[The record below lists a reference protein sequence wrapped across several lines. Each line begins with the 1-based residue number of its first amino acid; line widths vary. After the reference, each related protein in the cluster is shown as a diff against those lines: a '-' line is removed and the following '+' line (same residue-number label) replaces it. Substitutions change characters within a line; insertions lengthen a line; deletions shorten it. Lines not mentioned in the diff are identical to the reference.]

1 MNQILKRT
9 MATAFLVAFVC
20 IVSFSQTIVLRPDT
34 VGREAAFGY
43 ALKNTLDGQIN
54 PEYDYYVS
62 KSQVKDPMINGKL
75 YKGLFWVV
83 FVDMAPEANWEHPCK
98 YVYIKKGTTSTDY
111 TAIPMNA
118 SLPPR
123 GIKFVAR
130 VLTKKTKSRM
140 SGKTA
145 GPLVLPYEKSD
156 TGSSV
161 SAGSHT
167 YAVILSGG
175 STPEYNVSRYWN
187 DCSYIYKTLTQTY
200 GVPKQNIRVL
210 MSDGLSPQKDKNN
223 NLTLF
228 PDLVS
233 SSPDLDGDGQPEID
247 YSATKDT
254 LKMVLSELK
263 AKLTD
268 EDHLL
273 VFVTDHGGIDPR
285 TGVSYI
291 NLWNSERIYP
301 TEFANC
307 FNGFNAGYISFVLGQ
322 CYSGGFI
329 PALKADNH
337 IVMTACAKDE
347 KSYRCSSV
355 DLDYNEFLYNWTSY
369 INGRDTFGN
378 TVPSNSSGGVTINF
392 NKKTLKKAYEYA
404 VKADSYNKGKTLS
417 NIENPQIS
425 ILSRSTAEDLA
436 LDTIPPTV
444 DLCITDYT
452 RRFIYASPYIWI
464 RNQNDGRQNQRTETP
479 IVNEEHPYV
488 YLYTKIRNRGVK
500 SYSGDGQ
507 NLGFCWTKSSFV
519 ITIDMWK
526 GFMNERYDE
535 VNNNEIYGNTITTQ
549 KIKDIINPGD
559 TIISERKHYFG
570 GNDFDVASSEGFT
583 MCVLAYL
590 TKHSNRCDV
599 PITDE
604 GYADLSH
611 SDKLAQNNI
620 LIHAGKELFDSCKA
634 VTLYNRSDKISNFSI
649 RLLST
654 ESSRR
659 LLSKAEVNLNFP
671 SSLVSSF
678 NETQQA
684 MDSVRMDVNITGRM
698 RLLGSKSVI
707 RKVQMRPQEAVPVY
721 FTCNFNADSD
731 NDTPETYDLDFV
743 VVDNSTGKEIG
754 GQRFRITENERPAI
768 DATLNKRQTDLGYE
782 TLSVVDCSEDVQY
795 EWFDKDG
802 KLVGTGSSITVPAGT
817 DTSEYT
823 VRITAKSDG
832 AVIYRKAE
840 VGGTQIIDTVTPSA
854 DYVKVSL
861 KEKSDGPLSLQLS
874 STTSSMPVQSCD
886 IAPGSTSCTMH
897 VQNFSNGVYQMSL
910 LKDGKVIDT
919 RKFIK

>member
-1 MNQILKRT
+1 MRKTL
-9 MATAFLVAFVC
+9 FLFIAALLYSAAAVSQVFERLVSVKPQEALDVAVKAC
-20 IVSFSQTIVLRPDT
+20 SDYKDR
-34 VGREAAFGY
+34 
-43 ALKNTLDGQIN
+43 
-54 PEYDYYVS
+54 YDYYIS
-62 KSQVKDPMINGKL
+62 ETSVKRDNN
-75 YKGLFWVV
+75 LFHVV
-83 FVDMAPEANWEHPCK
+83 FVDKKPGTGWEHPCA
-98 YVYIKKGTTSTDY
+98 YVYVKISKKSLEAVPYYIVEEATHPKGTIKMRPIRVHDRYGSNSTLKPRV
-111 TAIPMNA
+111 AKLNA
-118 SLPPR
+118 NAGEKNS
-123 GIKFVAR
+123 F
-130 VLTKKTKSRM
+130 
-140 SGKTA
+140 SGN
-145 GPLVLPYEKSD
+145 
-156 TGSSV
+156 
-161 SAGSHT
+161 T

-175 STPEYNVSRYWN
+175 LNMESNEERYWN
-187 DCSYIYKTLTQTY
+187 DCSFIYQTLRNRY
-200 GVPKQNIRVL
+200 DVPKNNIKVI
-210 MSDGLSPQKDKNN
+210 MSDGTDPSEDMKSNN
-223 NLTLF
+223 GEY
-228 PDLVS
+228 VS
-233 SSPDLDGDGQPEID
+233 SPLDLDYDGIADIE
-247 YSATKDT
+247 YAATKENVKNV
-254 LKMVLSELK
+254 LKSLCT
-263 AKLTD
+263 KLTD
-268 EDHLL
+268 KDHLL
-273 VFVTDHGGIDPR
+273 LYVIDHGGYDPQ
-285 TGVSYI
+285 VKQSYI
-291 NLWNSERIYP
+291 CLWNEEKLYP
-301 TEFANC
+301 GELNEWLST
-307 FNGFNAGYISFVLGQ
+307 GDAGYINILMGQ
-322 CYSGGFI
+322 CHSGGFVK
-329 PALKADNH
+329 ALKGNNR
-337 IVMTACAKDE
+337 IVATACSEDE
-347 KSYRCSSV
+347 LSYGCE
-355 DLDYNEFLYNWTSY
+355 DLPFDEFVYHWTSAL
-369 INGRDTFGN
+369 NGFDAEGNQVTAQTDTLPTGALK
-378 TVPSNSSGGVTINF
+378 PVTMI
-392 NKKTLKKAYEYA
+392 KAFEYA
-404 VKADSYNKGKTLS
+404 NEHDMYTDGKFPYAEETPCLSYLKN
-417 NIENPQIS
+417 
-425 ILSRSTAEDLA
+425 STAEKLA

-500 SYSGDGQ
+500 PYSGDGQ

-590 TKHSNRCDV
+590 TKHTNRCDV

-604 GYADLSH
+604 GYADLFH

-743 VVDNSTGKEIG
+743 VVDNRTGKEVG
-754 GQRFRITENERPAI
+754 GQRFRIKENERPAI

>member
-1 MNQILKRT
+1 MRKTL
-9 MATAFLVAFVC
+9 FLFIAALLYSAAAVSQVFERLVSVKPQEALDVAVKAC
-20 IVSFSQTIVLRPDT
+20 SDYKDR
-34 VGREAAFGY
+34 
-43 ALKNTLDGQIN
+43 
-54 PEYDYYVS
+54 YDYYISETSVRR
-62 KSQVKDPMINGKL
+62 DNN
-75 YKGLFWVV
+75 LFHVV
-83 FVDMAPEANWEHPCK
+83 FVDKKPGTGWEHPCA
-98 YVYIKKGTTSTDY
+98 YVYVKISKKSLEAVPYYIVEEATHPKGTIKMRPIRVHDRYGSNSTLKPRV
-111 TAIPMNA
+111 AKLNA
-118 SLPPR
+118 NAGEKNS
-123 GIKFVAR
+123 F
-130 VLTKKTKSRM
+130 
-140 SGKTA
+140 SGN
-145 GPLVLPYEKSD
+145 
-156 TGSSV
+156 
-161 SAGSHT
+161 T

-175 STPEYNVSRYWN
+175 LNMESNEERYWN
-187 DCSYIYKTLTQTY
+187 DCSFIYQTLRNRY
-200 GVPKQNIRVL
+200 DVPKNNIKVI
-210 MSDGLSPQKDKNN
+210 MSDGTDPSEDMKSNN
-223 NLTLF
+223 GEY
-228 PDLVS
+228 VS
-233 SSPDLDGDGQPEID
+233 SPLDLDYDGIADIE
-247 YSATKDT
+247 YAATKENVKNV
-254 LKMVLSELK
+254 LKSLCT
-263 AKLTD
+263 KLTD
-268 EDHLL
+268 KDHLL
-273 VFVTDHGGIDPR
+273 LYVIDHGGYDPQ
-285 TGVSYI
+285 VKQSYI
-291 NLWNSERIYP
+291 CLWNEEKLYP
-301 TEFANC
+301 GELNEWLST
-307 FNGFNAGYISFVLGQ
+307 GDAGYINILMGQ
-322 CYSGGFI
+322 CHSGGFVK
-329 PALKADNH
+329 ALKGNNR
-337 IVMTACAKDE
+337 IVATACSEDE
-347 KSYRCSSV
+347 LSYGCE
-355 DLDYNEFLYNWTSY
+355 DLPFDEFVYHWTSAL
-369 INGRDTFGN
+369 NGFDAEGNQVTAQTDTLPTGALK
-378 TVPSNSSGGVTINF
+378 PVTMI
-392 NKKTLKKAYEYA
+392 KAFEYA
-404 VKADSYNKGKTLS
+404 NEHDMYTDGKFPYAEETPCLSYLKN
-417 NIENPQIS
+417 
-425 ILSRSTAEDLA
+425 STAEKLA

-464 RNQNDGRQNQRTETP
+464 RNQNDGRQNQRTEAP

-488 YLYTKIRNRGVK
+488 YLYTKIYNRGVK
-500 SYSGDGQ
+500 PYSGEGQ

-549 KIKDIINPGD
+549 RIKDIINPGD

-590 TKHSNRCDV
+590 TKHTNRCDV

-604 GYADLSH
+604 GYADLFH

-743 VVDNSTGKEIG
+743 VVDNRTGKEVG
-754 GQRFRITENERPAI
+754 GQRFRIKENERPAI

>member
-1 MNQILKRT
+1 MRKTL
-9 MATAFLVAFVC
+9 FLFIAALLYSAAAVSQVFERLVSVKPQEALDVAVKAC
-20 IVSFSQTIVLRPDT
+20 SDYKDR
-34 VGREAAFGY
+34 
-43 ALKNTLDGQIN
+43 
-54 PEYDYYVS
+54 YDYYIS
-62 KSQVKDPMINGKL
+62 ETSVKRDNN
-75 YKGLFWVV
+75 LFHVV
-83 FVDMAPEANWEHPCK
+83 FVDKKPGTGWEHPCA
-98 YVYIKKGTTSTDY
+98 YVYVKISKKSLEAVPYYIVEEATHPKGTIKMRPIRVHDRYGSNSTLKPRV
-111 TAIPMNA
+111 AKLNA
-118 SLPPR
+118 NAGEKNS
-123 GIKFVAR
+123 F
-130 VLTKKTKSRM
+130 
-140 SGKTA
+140 SGN
-145 GPLVLPYEKSD
+145 
-156 TGSSV
+156 
-161 SAGSHT
+161 T

-175 STPEYNVSRYWN
+175 LNMESNEERYWN
-187 DCSYIYKTLTQTY
+187 DCSFIYQTLRNRY
-200 GVPKQNIRVL
+200 DVPKNNIKVI
-210 MSDGLSPQKDKNN
+210 MSDGTDPSEDMKNN
-223 NLTLF
+223 NGEY
-228 PDLVS
+228 VS
-233 SSPDLDGDGQPEID
+233 SPLDLDYDGIADIE
-247 YSATKDT
+247 YAATKENVKNV
-254 LKMVLSELK
+254 LKSLCT
-263 AKLTD
+263 KLTD
-268 EDHLL
+268 KDHLL
-273 VFVTDHGGIDPR
+273 LYVIDHGGYDPQ
-285 TGVSYI
+285 VKQSYI
-291 NLWNSERIYP
+291 CLWNEEKLYP
-301 TEFANC
+301 GELNEWLST
-307 FNGFNAGYISFVLGQ
+307 GDAGYINILMGQ
-322 CYSGGFI
+322 CHSGGFVK
-329 PALKADNH
+329 ALKGNNR
-337 IVMTACAKDE
+337 IVATACSEDE
-347 KSYRCSSV
+347 LSYGCE
-355 DLDYNEFLYNWTSY
+355 DLPFDEFVYHWTSAL
-369 INGRDTFGN
+369 NGFDAEGNQVTAQTDTLPTGALK
-378 TVPSNSSGGVTINF
+378 PVTMI
-392 NKKTLKKAYEYA
+392 KAFEYA
-404 VKADSYNKGKTLS
+404 NEHDMYTDGKFPYAEETPCLSYLKN
-417 NIENPQIS
+417 
-425 ILSRSTAEDLA
+425 STAEKLA

-488 YLYTKIRNRGVK
+488 YLYTKIYNRGVK
-500 SYSGDGQ
+500 PYSGEGQ

-549 KIKDIINPGD
+549 RIKDIINPGD

-590 TKHSNRCDV
+590 TKHTNRCDV

-604 GYADLSH
+604 GYADLFH

-743 VVDNSTGKEIG
+743 VVDNRTGKEVG
-754 GQRFRITENERPAI
+754 GQRFRIKENERPAI
-768 DATLNKRQTDLGYE
+768 DATLDKCQVDLGHE

>member
-1 MNQILKRT
+1 MRKTL
-9 MATAFLVAFVC
+9 FLFIAALLYSAAAVSQVFERLVSVKPQEALDVAVKAC
-20 IVSFSQTIVLRPDT
+20 SDYKDR
-34 VGREAAFGY
+34 
-43 ALKNTLDGQIN
+43 
-54 PEYDYYVS
+54 YDYYIS
-62 KSQVKDPMINGKL
+62 ETSVKRDNN
-75 YKGLFWVV
+75 LFHVV
-83 FVDMAPEANWEHPCK
+83 FVDKKPGTGWEHPCA
-98 YVYIKKGTTSTDY
+98 YVYVKISKKSLEAVPYYIVEEATHPKGTIKMRPIRVHDRYGSNSTLKPRV
-111 TAIPMNA
+111 AKLNA
-118 SLPPR
+118 NAGEKNS
-123 GIKFVAR
+123 F
-130 VLTKKTKSRM
+130 
-140 SGKTA
+140 SGN
-145 GPLVLPYEKSD
+145 
-156 TGSSV
+156 
-161 SAGSHT
+161 T

-175 STPEYNVSRYWN
+175 LNMESNEERYWN
-187 DCSYIYKTLTQTY
+187 DCSFIYQTLRNRY
-200 GVPKQNIRVL
+200 DVPKNNIKVI
-210 MSDGLSPQKDKNN
+210 MSDGTDPSEDMKSNN
-223 NLTLF
+223 GEY
-228 PDLVS
+228 VS
-233 SSPDLDGDGQPEID
+233 SPLDLDYDGIADIE
-247 YSATKDT
+247 YAATKENVKNV
-254 LKMVLSELK
+254 LKSLC

-268 EDHLL
+268 KDHLL
-273 VFVTDHGGIDPR
+273 LYVIDHGGYD
-285 TGVSYI
+285 TQAKQSYI
-291 NLWNSERIYP
+291 CLWNEEKLYP
-301 TEFANC
+301 GELNEWLST
-307 FNGFNAGYISFVLGQ
+307 GDAGYINILMGQ
-322 CYSGGFI
+322 CHSGGFVRALNGNNRI
-329 PALKADNH
+329 VATACSEDELSYGCEDLPFDEFVYHWTSALNGFDAEGNQVTAQTDTLPTGALK
-337 IVMTACAKDE
+337 
-347 KSYRCSSV
+347 
-355 DLDYNEFLYNWTSY
+355 
-369 INGRDTFGN
+369 
-378 TVPSNSSGGVTINF
+378 PVTMI
-392 NKKTLKKAYEYA
+392 KAFEYA
-404 VKADSYNKGKTLS
+404 NEHDMYTDGKFPYAEETPCLSYLKN
-417 NIENPQIS
+417 
-425 ILSRSTAEDLA
+425 STAEDLA

-500 SYSGDGQ
+500 PYSGDGQ

-611 SDKLAQNNI
+611 SYKLAQNNI
-620 LIHAGKELFDSCKA
+620 LMHAGKELIDSCKA
-634 VTLYNRSDKISNFSI
+634 VTLYNKSDNISNYSI

-678 NETQQA
+678 SETQQE
-684 MDSVRMDVNITGRM
+684 MDSVRMDVNIAGRM
-698 RLLGSKSVI
+698 RLLGGKSVI
-707 RKVQMRPQEAVPVY
+707 RKVQMQPQEAVPVY
-721 FTCNFNADSD
+721 LTCNFNADSD
-731 NDTPETYDLDFV
+731 NEIPETYDLDFV

-768 DATLNKRQTDLGYE
+768 DATLNKRQADLGYE

-874 STTSSMPVQSCD
+874 STTSSMPVQSCE

>member
-1 MNQILKRT
+1 MRKTLFLFI
-9 MATAFLVAFVC
+9 AAFLYSVAAVC
-20 IVSFSQTIVLRPDT
+20 QFPERIIKVTPQEALDVAVKACSDNKSQ
-34 VGREAAFGY
+34 
-43 ALKNTLDGQIN
+43 
-54 PEYDYYVS
+54 YDYFIS
-62 KSQVKDPMINGKL
+62 ETSVKRDNGQ
-75 YKGLFWVV
+75 FHAV
-83 FVDMAPEANWEHPCK
+83 FVDKKPGAGWEHPCA
-98 YVYIKKGTTSTDY
+98 YVYVKTSRLSSEATPYHIVEEATHPKGTIKMRPIRVHDRYGSNSKFKPRV
-111 TAIPMNA
+111 AKLNA
-118 SLPPR
+118 NAGEKNS
-123 GIKFVAR
+123 F
-130 VLTKKTKSRM
+130 
-140 SGKTA
+140 SGN
-145 GPLVLPYEKSD
+145 
-156 TGSSV
+156 
-161 SAGSHT
+161 T

-175 STPEYNVSRYWN
+175 LNMESNEERYWN
-187 DCSYIYKTLTQTY
+187 DCSFIYQTLRNRY
-200 GVPKQNIRVL
+200 DVPKNNIKVI
-210 MSDGLSPQKDKNN
+210 MSDGTDPSEDMKSNN
-223 NLTLF
+223 GEY
-228 PDLVS
+228 VS
-233 SSPDLDGDGQPEID
+233 SPLDLDYDGIADIE
-247 YSATKDT
+247 YAATKENVKNV
-254 LKMVLSELK
+254 LKSLCT
-263 AKLTD
+263 KLTD
-268 EDHLL
+268 KDHLL
-273 VFVTDHGGIDPR
+273 LYVIDHGGYD
-285 TGVSYI
+285 TQAKQSYI
-291 NLWNSERIYP
+291 CLWNEEKLYP
-301 TEFANC
+301 GELNEWLST
-307 FNGFNAGYISFVLGQ
+307 GDAGYINILMGQ
-322 CYSGGFI
+322 CHSGGFVK
-329 PALKADNH
+329 ALKGNNR
-337 IVMTACAKDE
+337 IVATACSEDE
-347 KSYRCSSV
+347 LSYGCE
-355 DLDYNEFLYNWTSY
+355 DLPFDEFVYHWTSAL
-369 INGRDTFGN
+369 NGFDAEGNQVTAQTDTLPTGALK
-378 TVPSNSSGGVTINF
+378 PVTMI
-392 NKKTLKKAYEYA
+392 KAFEYA
-404 VKADSYNKGKTLS
+404 NEHDMYTDGKFPYAEETPCLSYLKN
-417 NIENPQIS
+417 
-425 ILSRSTAEDLA
+425 STAEKLA

-464 RNQNDGRQNQRTETP
+464 RNQNDGRQNQRTEAP

-488 YLYTKIRNRGVK
+488 YLYTKIYNRGVK
-500 SYSGDGQ
+500 PYNGEGQ

-549 KIKDIINPGD
+549 RIKDIINPGD

-590 TKHSNRCDV
+590 TKHTNRCDV

-604 GYADLSH
+604 GYADLFH

-620 LIHAGKELFDSCKA
+620 QIHAGKELSDSCKA
-634 VTLYNRSDKISNFSI
+634 VTLYNRFDKISNFSI

-721 FTCNFNADSD
+721 LTCNFNADSD

-743 VVDNSTGKEIG
+743 VVDNRTGKEVG
-754 GQRFRITENERPAI
+754 GQRFRIKENERPAI

-823 VRITAKSDG
+823 VRITSKSDG
-832 AVIYRKAE
+832 AVIYRKSK
-840 VGGTQIIDTVTPSA
+840 VGGTKIIDTVTPSA